1 MKPTK
6 FVIFSPADI
15 EALAEASVH
24 GTYSYAFSDEEITA
38 LKEGVKNISLD
49 LVIKARRVINEVLM
63 RKTIAKT
70 EFVERSELAGYVSQA
85 EFRVLQAALEAMTA
99 KFFLVYTLLE
109 KQGLISDKDILAL
122 SQVVVKNDVKLK
134 KKKK

>member
-15 EALAEASVH
+15 EALAEASVL
-24 GTYSYAFSDEEITA
+24 GTYSYTFSEEEINA
-38 LKEGVKNISLD
+38 LKEGVKNVSLD

-63 RKTIAKT
+63 RKTVAKT
-70 EFVERSELAGYVSQA
+70 EFVERTELAGYVSQA
-85 EFRVLQAALEAMTA
+85 EFRVLQAHLEAMTA

-109 KQGLISDKDILAL
+109 QQGLISEKDILAL

-134 KKKK
+134 RKKK